1 MAVGGESFP
10 KGARLTRRSEF
21 LALSRRGRKV
31 YTPHFVVLT
40 QPNDRGE
47 SRLGITVT
55 KRVGNSVTRNLIKRR
70 VREFFRRARGGL
82 RSAEDFVII
91 AKQGAESLSLAEVT
105 AELRSVLSGERKRT
119 DGSVQE
125 RRTTADG

>member
-21 LALSRRGRKV
+21 LALSRRGKKLH
-31 YTPHFVVLT
+31 TPHFVVLT

-91 AKQGAESLSLAEVT
+91 AKQGAQTLSLAQVA
-105 AELRSVLSGERKRT
+105 AELTSALSRERNRT
-119 DGSVQE
+119 SSGQIK
-125 RRTTADG
+125 

>member
-21 LALSRRGRKV
+21 LALSRRARKLH
-31 YTPHFVVLT
+31 TPHFVVLT

-70 VREFFRRARGGL
+70 VREFFRRARGAL

-91 AKQGAESLSLAEVT
+91 ARQGAESLSLAEVT
-105 AELRSVLSGERKRT
+105 AELGSVLSGARKQASSGRN
-119 DGSVQE
+119 
-125 RRTTADG
+125 R

>member
-21 LALSRRGRKV
+21 LALARRGRKLH
-31 YTPHFVVLT
+31 TPHFVVLT
-40 QPNDRGE
+40 QPNDREE

-70 VREFFRRARGGL
+70 VREFFRRARGAL

-91 AKQGAESLSLAEVT
+91 AKQGAESLSLAQVT
-105 AELRSVLSGERKRT
+105 DELGSVLSGERKRT
-119 DGSVQE
+119 ISGRDK
-125 RRTTADG
+125 

>member
-10 KGARLTRRSEF
+10 KGARLTKRSEF
-21 LALSRRGRKV
+21 LALSRRGRKHH
-31 YTPHFVVLT
+31 TSHFVVLT

-47 SRLGITVT
+47 SRLGVTVT

-82 RSAEDFVII
+82 RAAEDIVII
-91 AKQGAESLSLAEVT
+91 AKQGAQALSLVEVA
-105 AELRSVLSGERKRT
+105 AELTSVLSGERKRT
-119 DGSVQE
+119 SGGQIK
-125 RRTTADG
+125 

>member
-21 LALSRRGRKV
+21 LALARRGRKLH
-31 YTPHFVVLT
+31 TPHFVVLT

-82 RSAEDFVII
+82 RAADDFVII
-91 AKQGAESLSLAEVT
+91 AKHGAESLSLAEVT
-105 AELRSVLSGERKRT
+105 AELKNVLGGERNRT
-119 DGSVQE
+119 SSGQIK
-125 RRTTADG
+125 

>member
-21 LALSRRGRKV
+21 LALSRRARKLH
-31 YTPHFVVLT
+31 TPHFVVLT

-70 VREFFRRARGGL
+70 VREFFRRARGAL
-82 RSAEDFVII
+82 PSAEDFVII
-91 AKQGAESLSLAEVT
+91 ARQGAESLSLAEVT

-125 RRTTADG
+125 RRTTGDG

>member
-21 LALSRRGRKV
+21 LALSRRGRKLH
-31 YTPHFVVLT
+31 TPHFVVLT

-82 RSAEDFVII
+82 RSTEDIVII
-91 AKQGAESLSLAEVT
+91 AKQGAQTLSLAQVA
-105 AELRSVLSGERKRT
+105 AELASALSRERNRT
-119 DGSVQE
+119 GSGQI
-125 RRTTADG
+125 R